1 MLSMLFPTHPF
12 VNYYTEKLDTFYFF
26 EWGITKT
33 NVYVYVISRILSR
46 RFEVHKFWFFNIF
59 RSLRLQNLDESK
71 IRDALDWLD
80 TRSDISGISDN
91 SNLDETYIPEDPS
104 LESEDEALEAAAE
117 MGEYQ
122 EVMEDEPTD
131 AGDAPVHS
139 PSLSFNQELAKE
151 HWGRGVYYL
160 SPVTK

>member
-1 MLSMLFPTHPF
+1 M
-12 VNYYTEKLDTFYFF
+12 
-26 EWGITKT
+26 
-33 NVYVYVISRILSR
+33 
-46 RFEVHKFWFFNIF
+46 
-59 RSLRLQNLDESK
+59 QNLDESK
-71 IRDALDWLD
+71 IRDGLDWLD